1 VAGYLLSVMR
11 LFLLAWFL
19 WAINRTG
26 KQASPKL
33 KYFLNKFSAV
43 GILYFLSY
51 PMLIISTDLWPPHY
65 RYKVMLIGDFAVKLG
80 VFMWLTTLFLTRG
93 DYFQVSTLN
102 SSFLPGGLRPAL
114 EVIGVNLHKDEREG
128 RWKFDIDPLRLSG
141 TVAGFG
147 LAFAVMNR
155 LEGHR
160 ASTPAATTTE
170 VSEVPFSS
178 FWKQLKDSQV
188 NEIAFIPSV

>member
-1 VAGYLLSVMR
+1 M
-11 LFLLAWFL
+11 
-19 WAINRTG
+19 
-26 KQASPKL
+26 
-33 KYFLNKFSAV
+33 
-43 GILYFLSY
+43 
-51 PMLIISTDLWPPHY
+51 
-65 RYKVMLIGDFAVKLG
+65 DFV
-80 VFMWLTTLFLTRG
+80 T
-93 DYFQVSTLN
+93 S
-102 SSFLPGGLRPAL
+102 AL

-155 LEGHR
+155 FEGHR
-160 ASTPAATTTE
+160 ASTPAATTRE